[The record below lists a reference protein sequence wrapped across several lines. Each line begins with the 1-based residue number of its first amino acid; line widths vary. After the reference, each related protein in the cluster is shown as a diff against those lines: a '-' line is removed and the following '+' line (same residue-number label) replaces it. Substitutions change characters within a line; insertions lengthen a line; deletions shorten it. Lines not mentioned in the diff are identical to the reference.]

1 MRLPAFLLAV
11 ALALAAAADAAAA
24 DAAHGQEL
32 YELRCGGC
40 HSLDAN
46 RVGPAHRGVYG
57 RKAGSAPN
65 FNYSTAVKNST
76 VVWEEKTLDAWLTNP
91 QALIPGQRMNFR
103 VAYRRGPRRYHRLS
117 APAVGQMSDS
127 RAPSGNPGAHDCLA
141 RGAGRIRRSVSSRRS
156 TQRSGTARPRAA
168 AGRPASAGLHGRPSQ

>member
-1 MRLPAFLLAV
+1 MRLPASLMAV
-11 ALALAAAADAAAA
+11 ALALAVAADAAAA

-32 YELRCGGC
+32 YESRCGGC

-65 FNYSTAVKNST
+65 FNYSPAVRNSN
-76 VVWEEKTLDAWLTNP
+76 VVWEERTLNAWLTNP

-103 VAYRRGPRRYHRLS
+103 VAT
-117 APAVGQMSDS
+117 VED
-127 RAPSGNPGAHDCLA
+127 RADIIAYLRQQSGK
-141 RGAGRIRRSVSSRRS
+141 
-156 TQRSGTARPRAA
+156 
-168 AGRPASAGLHGRPSQ
+168 

>member
-1 MRLPAFLLAV
+1 MRLPALSLVVF
-11 ALALAAAADAAAA
+11 ALAAVAPAAAA

-32 YELRCGGC
+32 YESRCGGC

-65 FNYSTAVKNST
+65 FSYSTAVRNAT
-76 VVWEEKTLDAWLTNP
+76 VVWQEKTLDAWLTNP

-103 VAYRRGPRRYHRLS
+103 VALPEDRADIIAYLRQQS
-117 APAVGQMSDS
+117 GQ
-127 RAPSGNPGAHDCLA
+127 
-141 RGAGRIRRSVSSRRS
+141 
-156 TQRSGTARPRAA
+156 
-168 AGRPASAGLHGRPSQ
+168 

>member
-1 MRLPAFLLAV
+1 MHLPAFLAAV
-11 ALALAAAADAAAA
+11 FALASAAPTAAAADAT
-24 DAAHGQEL
+24 HGKEL
-32 YELRCGGC
+32 YESRCGGC

-65 FNYSTAVKNST
+65 FNYSNAVKNST

-103 VAYRRGPRRYHRLS
+103 VA
-117 APAVGQMSDS
+117 APED
-127 RAPSGNPGAHDCLA
+127 RADIIAYLRQQSGK
-141 RGAGRIRRSVSSRRS
+141 
-156 TQRSGTARPRAA
+156 
-168 AGRPASAGLHGRPSQ
+168 